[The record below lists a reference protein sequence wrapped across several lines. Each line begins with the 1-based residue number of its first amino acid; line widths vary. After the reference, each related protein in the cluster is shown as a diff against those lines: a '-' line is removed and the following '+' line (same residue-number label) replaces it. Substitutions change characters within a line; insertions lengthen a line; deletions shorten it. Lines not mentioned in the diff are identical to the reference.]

1 MQVYVLVFLS
11 EDINVIGVFDTK
23 DAAIERLIKEA
34 LDWNCYMC
42 PDEREQLKEELT
54 DVLKDNDEF
63 VNCHET
69 GTMWRIETRTIN
81 K

>member
-1 MQVYVLVFLS
+1 MQVYVLVFLT
-11 EDINVIGVFDTK
+11 EDIDVIRVFDTK

-34 LDWNCYMC
+34 LDWNCYMY
-42 PDEREQLKEELT
+42 PEQLKEELT
-54 DVLKDNDEF
+54 DILKDNDEF

-69 GTMWRIETRTIN
+69 GTMWRIETWTIN